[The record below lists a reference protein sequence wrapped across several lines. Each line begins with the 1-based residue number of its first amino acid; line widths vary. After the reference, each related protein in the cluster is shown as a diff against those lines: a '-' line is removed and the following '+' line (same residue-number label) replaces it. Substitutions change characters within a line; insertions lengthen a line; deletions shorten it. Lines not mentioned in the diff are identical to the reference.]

1 MIDRNNKKRFVFLSL
16 KNRKGNIDRRRNMT
30 KKWDGAEFFRL
41 MAANEQAV
49 GDWYRTLANDAKFG
63 GKFFEKMAKDEDR
76 HYQIYTALLKK
87 YEGTQALT
95 VEVSEDHEAYL
106 NALMKDHI
114 ESDADNLK
122 AKAAKAS
129 TKDDIYAIAEQV
141 ERDSVLFVEELIE
154 LYPDLK
160 EEDFKVVLQ
169 EEKNHLAMVLT
180 RRMDSQLNTLR
191 L

>member
-1 MIDRNNKKRFVFLSL
+1 
-16 KNRKGNIDRRRNMT
+16 MT

-63 GKFFEKMAKDEDR
+63 GKFFEKWRRMKIVTIRSIRLFE
-76 HYQIYTALLKK
+76 K

-122 AKAAKAS
+122 EKAAKAS